1 MTREEAAD
9 GWAPGKT
16 ETTHIHRTDAS
27 ILYVGVEKFHL
38 CKTRVQSVECAL
50 VDAKRTTT
58 KRAIGLAQLE
68 IDWRTR

>member
-1 MTREEAAD
+1 MD
-9 GWAPGKT
+9 GHPGKT

-27 ILYVGVEKFHL
+27 ILNVGVEKFHL